1 MKSIQFK
8 QTGNYVGNSD
18 KVVAILGGTLT
29 YTGQRGSSE
38 SENYIVEKTYERDN
52 KCFPLQFDDWI
63 IDINGVII
71 VLSDEQYRALLSI
84 KRPLGLGEALA
95 LHIND
100 AVKKEIERGF
110 SQGGFIQKDQKLQVK
125 VDHDGFVRPT
135 HPLCTKTVEVKWDNP
150 K

>member
-8 QTGNYVGNSD
+8 KTNYQLMSGNCEEVHT
-18 KVVAILGGTLT
+18 VLGGLIT
-29 YTGQRGSSE
+29 YAGSGRGE
-38 SENYIVEKTYERDN
+38 DLIIQKTYERDN

-63 IDINGVII
+63 VEIDGVIF
-71 VLSDEQYRALLSI
+71 VLSDERYQALLSI
-84 KRPLGLGEALA
+84 NRPLSLGEALA

-100 AVKKEIERGF
+100 AVKKEIKQGF

-135 HPLCTKTVEVKWDNP
+135 RPLCGKIVDVKWDNP

>member
-8 QTGNYVGNSD
+8 QTNSPMTVGND
-18 KVVAILGGTLT
+18 VEVFAILGGSIT
-29 YTGQRGSSE
+29 YSGSGRGE
-38 SENYIVEKTYERDN
+38 DFVIQKTYERDN

-63 IDINGVII
+63 VDINGVIF

-100 AVKKEIERGF
+100 AVKKEIERGV

-135 HPLCTKTVEVKWDNP
+135 HSLCTKTVDVKWDNP

>member
-8 QTGNYVGNSD
+8 QINSPVTGGND
-18 KVVAILGGTLT
+18 VEVFTMLGGSIT
-29 YTGQRGSSE
+29 YSGSGRGE
-38 SENYIVEKTYERDN
+38 DFVIQKTYERDN

-63 IDINGVII
+63 VEIDGVIF
-71 VLSDEQYRALLSI
+71 VLSDEQYQALLSI
-84 KRPLGLGEALA
+84 NRPLSLGEALA

-100 AVKKEIERGF
+100 VVKKEIKQGF

-125 VDHDGFVRPT
+125 VDHEGFVRPT
-135 HPLCTKTVEVKWDNP
+135 RPLCGKIVDVKWDNP